1 MLLTPVA
8 LFLAASPFSFDDAL
22 RLASEAP
29 VVTSMRI
36 AVSERRR
43 LGSSVSTLVANPQ
56 VGVQAGW
63 RRNEKDQGPEVFAS
77 IAQPLNLAGYGGARR
92 AALGRELEHEEN
104 LGRGVLLGV
113 RLKVARSWLSLWAAQ
128 SSLAEAR
135 REVELATDWAGRVD
149 RAAAAGGLTKADAAA
164 ARGWKA
170 EAALAALAA
179 EGEVF
184 STGVML
190 SQALGVDSTQPSQA
204 SEALPELPLP
214 DPESLTR
221 SLERAE
227 HAPGVAVW
235 ASARD
240 AEEAHLEEARTANGT
255 WLQVG
260 AHAGREGSGDLIGLG
275 TLQLTLPM
283 FDRGERDQTRF
294 KALAARAEGDR
305 KDAIARARGERV
317 DVIHELEHTREVL
330 ELVEQALLP
339 SAEDAA
345 RFAQKR
351 MEGGEGTAF
360 EWVMARRTVLMAKGR
375 RLRAQADH
383 TMSRFAAAELAA
395 ATGETP

>member
-1 MLLTPVA
+1 
-8 LFLAASPFSFDDAL
+8 
-22 RLASEAP
+22 
-29 VVTSMRI
+29 
-36 AVSERRR
+36 
-43 LGSSVSTLVANPQ
+43 
-56 VGVQAGW
+56 VQAGW
-63 RRNEKDQGPEVFAS
+63 RKHEKDQGPELFGS

-92 AALGRELEHEEN
+92 AALSRELEHEES
-104 LGRGVLLGV
+104 LGKTVLLGV
-113 RLKVARSWLSLWAAQ
+113 RLRVARSWLSAWAAQ
-128 SSLAEAR
+128 TSLHEAK
-135 REVELATDWAGRVD
+135 RELDLATDWSARVE
-149 RAAAAGGLTKADAAA
+149 RAAVAGGLTKADAAA

-184 STGVML
+184 SAGVML
-190 SQALGVDSTQPSQA
+190 NAALGVDATEPSQA
-204 SEALPELPLP
+204 AEALPELPLP
-214 DPESLTR
+214 QPAELSQ

-227 HAPGVAVW
+227 HAPGVAQW
-235 ASARD
+235 ANARD
-240 AEEAHLEEARTANGT
+240 AEEAHLVEVRAANST

-260 AHAGREGSGDLIGLG
+260 VHAGREGSGDLIGLG

-283 FDRGERDQTRF
+283 FDQGERDQARY

-305 KDAIARARGERV
+305 RDALARARAERV
-317 DVIHELEHTREVL
+317 DIIHELEHTREVL
-330 ELVEQALLP
+330 DMVEGDLLP
-339 SAEDAA
+339 AAEDAA

-351 MEGGEGTAF
+351 MEGGEGNAF